1 MWVSSA
7 GGVAGVRAI
16 GRAQSRASFAR
27 LWSLAIFGR
36 RGAGTSACRD
46 GTPAIAP
53 GVARLQGELRS
64 PASAG
69 VPTRH
74 AESVRHV
81 NRPNRNEIAR
91 LQSRLKSRL
100 RAELPAPRC
109 KKYVN
114 RPNRDEIARLRSR
127 LKSRLRAE
135 LPAPRCKKYVNRPNR
150 NEIARLQNRLKSR
163 LRAELPAPRCKKYV
177 NRPNRNEIARLQS
190 RLKSRLRA
198 ELVVGLFE
206 IHSAFAWASG
216 CAFAC
221 GTIRAWLRRSEKY
234 GKKCV
239 AAQLGM
245 PSSGYGVQGDQR

>member
-74 AESVRHV
+74 AESVRH
-81 NRPNRNEIAR
+81 
-91 LQSRLKSRL
+91 
-100 RAELPAPRC
+100 
-109 KKYVN
+109 
-114 RPNRDEIARLRSR
+114 
-127 LKSRLRAE
+127 
-135 LPAPRCKKYVNRPNR
+135 VNRPNR

>member
-91 LQSRLKSRL
+91 LQ
-100 RAELPAPRC
+100 
-109 KKYVN
+109 N
-114 RPNRDEIARLRSR
+114 R

-150 NEIARLQNRLKSR
+150 NEIARLQSRLKSR

>member
-1 MWVSSA
+1 MWLRFLLKAVTDV
-7 GGVAGVRAI
+7 GFI
-16 GRAQSRASFAR
+16 
-27 LWSLAIFGR
+27 GR
-36 RGAGTSACRD
+36 RGGGRQGHRAGAK
-46 GTPAIAP
+46 P
-53 GVARLQGELRS
+53 GELRS
-64 PASAG
+64 PAWAG

-74 AESVRHV
+74 AESVRH
-81 NRPNRNEIAR
+81 
-91 LQSRLKSRL
+91 
-100 RAELPAPRC
+100 
-109 KKYVN
+109 
-114 RPNRDEIARLRSR
+114 
-127 LKSRLRAE
+127 
-135 LPAPRCKKYVNRPNR
+135 VNRPNR